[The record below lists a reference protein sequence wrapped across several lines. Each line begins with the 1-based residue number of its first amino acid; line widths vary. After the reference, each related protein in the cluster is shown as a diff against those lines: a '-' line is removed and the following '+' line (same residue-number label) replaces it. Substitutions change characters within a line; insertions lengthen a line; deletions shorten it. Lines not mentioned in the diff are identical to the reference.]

1 MNYLQRSPRARCSKF
16 DACPSQPNVRR
27 AKQAPRGT
35 HGTQKVR
42 LGETDRDNQIL
53 GRHGTF
59 VRSTHEAAAFLRVHT
74 DGNAPPVSKE

>member
-1 MNYLQRSPRARCSKF
+1 MHAQANRTPEGQSR
-16 DACPSQPNVRR
+16 RR
-27 AKQAPRGT
+27 AGRTARRKFGAG
-35 HGTQKVR
+35 G
-42 LGETDRDNQIL
+42 TDRDNQIL